1 MIANCYALFMKNDY
15 DIIVVGGGPA
25 GLSLTAL
32 LAERGLRT
40 ACLDRDQPQAQM
52 QPQFDGRTTA
62 LAAAAQDSLVHAGVW
77 DTLAAHASPIRQI
90 RVTDQG
96 SPRFLHFNDEDVGQ
110 PFGWIVENRHLRQ
123 SLYQRV
129 AALDHATLCS
139 GAMVTAIAATETTT
153 IVTTRQGQQQ
163 KEWQAKLVVGADGRS
178 SFCRQ
183 NATIAWYG
191 QEYWQSA
198 VVCTIRHSLPHQ
210 QVAVEDFL
218 PQGPLAALPMTG
230 QRSSIVWTVERA
242 AAQILQTMSEREFCT
257 RLESHFASHLGTI
270 ECDGARFVYPLGI
283 YHASRYT
290 APRLA
295 LVGEAAHVMHPIAG
309 QGFNLS
315 MRDNQALADLLAWAR
330 SLGLDFGSKTLL
342 DRYQKTR
349 RVDNTLMLAATDGLD
364 RLFSNS
370 VPGLGVLRQI
380 GLASVERAPKLKKFF
395 MHAAMGQLK
404 VKGG

>member
-1 MIANCYALFMKNDY
+1 MKNDY

-40 ACLDRDQPQAQM
+40 VCLDRDQPQVQM

-62 LAAAAQDSLVHAGVW
+62 LAAAAQNSLAHAGVW
-77 DTLAAHASPIRQI
+77 DTLAAHASPIHQI

-96 SPRFLHFNDEDVGQ
+96 SPRFLHFNDADVGQ

-123 SLYQRV
+123 ALYQRV
-129 AALDHATLCS
+129 AALDHATLWCGS
-139 GAMVTAIAATETTT
+139 MVTAITANETAA
-153 IVTTRQGQQQ
+153 IVTTQQGHQQQ
-163 KEWQAKLVVGADGRS
+163 EWRAKLVVGADGRS

-183 NATIAWYG
+183 NAAIAWYG

-198 VVCTIRHSLPHQ
+198 VVCTVRHSLPHQ
-210 QVAVEDFL
+210 HVAVEDFL
-218 PQGPLAALPMTG
+218 PQGPLAALPMTS

-242 AAQILQTMSEREFCT
+242 AAQILQTMPEREFCT
-257 RLESHFASHLGTI
+257 RLASHLAPHLGTI
-270 ECDGARFVYPLGI
+270 ECDGARFIYPLGI

-290 APRLA
+290 SSRLA

-315 MRDNQALADLLAWAR
+315 MRDNQALADLLVWAR
-330 SLGLDFGSKTLL
+330 SLGLDLGSKTLL

-364 RLFSNS
+364 RFFSNS

-380 GLASVERAPKLKKFF
+380 GLASVERTPKLKKFF